1 MGNFWDTGSTT
12 CFVIGIIV
20 GAVLMPL
27 IGLVF
32 VVDGVSKLT
41 KFGSMYFSKPKDA
54 NPEEA
59 KKGPLLLH
67 QLSELSPEIN
77 ASGVGA
83 CAARWTKVRAAAK
96 DTGAVNMTNENRLD
110 PKKDE

>member
-32 VVDGVSKLT
+32 VVDGVSKLK
-41 KFGSMYFSKPKDA
+41 KFGSMYFSKPKNA

-59 KKGPLLLH
+59 EKGPLLLN
-67 QLSELSPEIN
+67 QRSDLSPEIN

-83 CAARWTKVRAAAK
+83 CAARWTQGRAAVK
-96 DTGAVNMTNENRLD
+96 KVGAVNMTNENRPD
-110 PKKDE
+110 PKK